1 MTRLILPWMAIVKTA
16 ISIQE
21 SLFDRADALA
31 KQLHLSRSQL
41 FARALDEFLKH
52 ESRKLLDAIN
62 SALEGEP
69 DPGEEER
76 MRLMRR
82 KQRRLAEG
90 QW

>member
-1 MTRLILPWMAIVKTA
+1 MAIVKTA

-21 SLFDRADALA
+21 SLFERADALA
-31 KQLHLSRSQL
+31 QQLHLSRSQL
-41 FARALDEFLKH
+41 FARALDEFLKKH

-62 SALEGEP
+62 SALEGQP

-82 KQRRLAEG
+82 KQRRLVEG

>member
-1 MTRLILPWMAIVKTA
+1 MAIVKTA

-21 SLFDRADALA
+21 SLFERADALA
-31 KQLHLSRSQL
+31 EQLHLSRSQL
-41 FARALDEFLKH
+41 FSRALDEFLKKH
-52 ESRKLLDAIN
+52 ETRRLREAIDA
-62 SALEGEP
+62 ALEGEP

-82 KQRRLAEG
+82 KQRRRVEG

>member
-1 MTRLILPWMAIVKTA
+1 MAIVKTA
-16 ISIQE
+16 ISVQE
-21 SLFDRADALA
+21 SLFERADALA
-31 KQLHLSRSQL
+31 EQLHLSRSQL
-41 FARALDEFLKH
+41 FSRALDEFLKKH
-52 ESRKLLDAIN
+52 ETRKLREAID

-82 KQRRLAEG
+82 KQRRRVEG

>member
-1 MTRLILPWMAIVKTA
+1 MAIVKTA

-21 SLFDRADALA
+21 SLFERADALA
-31 KQLHLSRSQL
+31 EQLHLSRSQL
-41 FARALDEFLKH
+41 FSRALDEFLKKH
-52 ESRKLLDAIN
+52 ETRRLREAIDA
-62 SALEGEP
+62 ALEGEP

-82 KQRRLAEG
+82 KQRRHVEG

>member
-1 MTRLILPWMAIVKTA
+1 MAIVKTA
-16 ISIQE
+16 VSIQE
-21 SLFDRADALA
+21 SLFERADALA
-31 KQLHLSRSQL
+31 EQLHLSRSQL
-41 FARALDEFLKH
+41 FSQALDEFLKKH
-52 ESRKLLDAIN
+52 DTRKLREAID

-82 KQRRLAEG
+82 KQRRRVEG

>member
-1 MTRLILPWMAIVKTA
+1 MKTA
-16 ISIQE
+16 ISVQE
-21 SLFDRADALA
+21 SLFERADALA
-31 KQLHLSRSQL
+31 EQLHLSRSQL
-41 FARALDEFLKH
+41 FSRALDEFLKKH
-52 ESRKLLDAIN
+52 ETRKLREAID

-82 KQRRLAEG
+82 KQRRRVEG